1 MPYNYQNQPQGFGWF
16 GATPYGNQQPI
27 NNNNDNNNP
36 MMPKAPNTPNL
47 YQPNF
52 VPPVYYP
59 NQFQYPTFPNMF
71 PFQPHF
77 GFNPHGQF
85 NGQSPHHGRPH
96 GTDQQHNHQR
106 PPFNSFNNRP
116 DGGNQPQPFPPT
128 GNQNTNNQAEDKF
141 ATDAFFGN
149 NHNHHWTEDDEMKW
163 QATTKAPYFENKVP
177 GLECTLPASAVLGA
191 TTALKASNLLPL
203 NVPIGKPILSC
214 NASEL
219 LQAQINLDGIIYDCR
234 GPSIIMSCPRYDA
247 SNVLKDECRDET
259 LECDVRMPHN
269 TRSVSCTNGTL
280 ISNQVI
286 VCKSATLME
295 HKNVLNC
302 LYKHNLDSVI
312 PLTTLAP
319 PRVNNQPRPT
329 SRPITTTTES
339 LLQYI
344 PPAQPDIDEQQQIDD
359 LDTRYSSD
367 KNTLDTN
374 DLTHDVRRALETIF
388 PHELLASQTRMYLPP
403 QSSSSGQIPEDLR
416 NQLQGVF
423 PHQLFA
429 MSQND
434 NTNGIDNLYIGDNE
448 SRLSA
453 ANRESINNQ
462 QSLTQ
467 IKEAQWSVNPN
478 TNTGNSGTKTKT
490 NQDRLTSRFAAEAES
505 IKNNNNLNEDRLIFS
520 S

>member
-16 GATPYGNQQPI
+16 GATPYGNQQPG
-27 NNNNDNNNP
+27 NNNNNNNNP
-36 MMPKAPNTPNL
+36 SMPKAPNNPNS

-52 VPPVYYP
+52 VPPGYYP

-77 GFNPHGQF
+77 GFNPQF
-85 NGQSPHHGRPH
+85 NGQSPHHGHPQHGHNHQGPH
-96 GTDQQHNHQR
+96 GNDHQR
-106 PPFNSFNNRP
+106 PPFNNNNRP
-116 DGGNQPQPFPPT
+116 DGSFNQPPP
-128 GNQNTNNQAEDKF
+128 GNQNTEDKF

-191 TTALKASNLLPL
+191 TTALKASSLLPL

-214 NASEL
+214 NVSEL

-234 GPSIIMSCPRYDA
+234 GPSIVISCPRLDA
-247 SNVLKDECRDET
+247 NHDLNDECRDET
-259 LECDVRMPHN
+259 LECDVRMRQN

-280 ISNQVI
+280 ISNQEI

-302 LYKHNLDSVI
+302 LYKRNLDSVI
-312 PLTTLAP
+312 PLTTLSP

-329 SRPITTTTES
+329 SRPITTTTENV
-339 LLQYI
+339 LQYI
-344 PPAQPDIDEQQQIDD
+344 PPAQPDTDEQQQIDD
-359 LDTRYSSD
+359 FDTRYSPE

-374 DLTHDVRRALETIF
+374 DLSHDVRRALKTIF
-388 PHELLASQTRMYLPP
+388 PHELLASQTKMYLPP
-403 QSSSSGQIPEDLR
+403 QASSGGQMPEELR

-453 ANRESINNQ
+453 ANRESINSQ

-478 TNTGNSGTKTKT
+478 TKTGNSGTKTKS
-490 NQDRLTSRFAAEAES
+490 NQDRLGTRFGADEATGTRT
-505 IKNNNNLNEDRLIFS
+505 NANLNDRLIFS
-520 S
+520 T